1 MENLKSVRHTKQDL
15 FSSIINFE
23 KILYEDSME
32 MSELIFQIKD
42 MDNSNDIPIQT
53 YLNNF

>member
-1 MENLKSVRHTKQDL
+1 MENLKSVRHAKQDL
-15 FSSIINFE
+15 FSSIIKFE

>member
-15 FSSIINFE
+15 FSSIIKFE

-32 MSELIFQIKD
+32 ISELIFQIKD

>member
-15 FSSIINFE
+15 FSSIIKFE
-23 KILYEDSME
+23 KILHEDSME